1 MGKSKRGVAVD
12 EVSTT
17 CYQSSYRAS
26 PLLERH
32 IAEDGMVSCSFTL
45 RMRTLLIQLHVV
57 VLQSSKKLLVKYKRE
72 QIMSL
77 IGRASCCLSCC
88 KTFLL
93 NIDLI
98 PFHSR
103 RFIYRSWVM
112 KTFTFYEDL
121 QESESDE
128 ALESVIH
135 HIISEWQFMGSLVC
149 NFTASSSVVNPLNF
163 VLVLQLIGLV
173 A

>member
-1 MGKSKRGVAVD
+1 
-12 EVSTT
+12 
-17 CYQSSYRAS
+17 
-26 PLLERH
+26 
-32 IAEDGMVSCSFTL
+32 
-45 RMRTLLIQLHVV
+45 
-57 VLQSSKKLLVKYKRE
+57 
-72 QIMSL
+72 
-77 IGRASCCLSCC
+77 
-88 KTFLL
+88 
-93 NIDLI
+93 
-98 PFHSR
+98 
-103 RFIYRSWVM
+103 M